1 MTTYLVTPGYF
12 ETLGI
17 PLLGGQDFSER
28 DTATS
33 PPVVILDESL
43 AARLW
48 PNESPIGKKLRVGGS
63 STAGAPWRTIV
74 GVAGHVHQERLESR
88 GREQIYLP
96 FPQLPPPYARS
107 LFVAVK
113 TAGEPEVVARE
124 VGSMVQ
130 ELDPE
135 LAVFDVATMD
145 RRVASALRQPRFR
158 TLLLTLFSV
167 TALLLSVVG
176 IYGVVAQ
183 AAGERERENAVRI
196 ALGARPAQI
205 VRFVLREGA
214 FASMTGIALGTVG
227 AAAGARVLGALLFG
241 VDRFDA
247 ITFLGAPALL
257 SLVALGASY
266 IPARRATR
274 VDPIAA
280 LRSE

>member
-74 GVAGHVHQERLESR
+74 GVAGHVHQERLE
-88 GREQIYLP
+88 
-96 FPQLPPPYARS
+96 
-107 LFVAVK
+107 
-113 TAGEPEVVARE
+113 
-124 VGSMVQ
+124 
-130 ELDPE
+130 
-135 LAVFDVATMD
+135 VFDVATMD